1 MGMLEEFIRDYDIY
15 IILGLIG
22 IVLVMVIIMIINNVK
37 ISKLSKRYKKFMRG
51 SKDKNLE
58 GLLLEVMDKV
68 DRATDKT
75 DEVKGMYREIE
86 DRLDECVQ
94 KVSVVRYRAFEDMGS
109 ALSFSIAL
117 LNANDDGVI
126 ITGIYGRDEST
137 TYAKPVEKG
146 VPKYDLSGEEE
157 QAMREAM
164 GKSLRKAL

>member
-1 MGMLEEFIRDYDIY
+1 MNIFEEFIRNYDIY
-15 IILGLIG
+15 IILGLVV
-22 IVLVMVIIMIINNVK
+22 IVLVMAIIMIINNVK
-37 ISKLSKRYKKFMRG
+37 ISKLSKKYKKFMRG

-68 DRATDKT
+68 DSAVDKT
-75 DEVKGMYREIE
+75 DEVKKMYKAV
-86 DRLDECVQ
+86 DNRLDECVQ
-94 KVSVVRYRAFEDMGS
+94 KVSAVRYKAFDDMGS

-126 ITGIYGRDEST
+126 ITGIYGRNEST

-146 VPKYDLSGEEE
+146 VPKYDLSNEEE